1 MADGSLLFD
10 TELDTSGLKAGLSGI
25 GGVAKAGLGVAA
37 AGFAAVTT
45 AAVATT
51 GAIMDGVS
59 AAADYGDTID
69 KMSQKMGLSTDAYQ
83 EWDFVMQHCGTS
95 IEALKPSMKTLA
107 MAAEKGS
114 DAFAQLG
121 ISEEQVATMS
131 QEELFNATIA
141 GLQGVTDETQRTAL
155 AAELLGRGATEL
167 GPLMNMTAEETEAMR
182 QQVHD
187 LGGVM
192 SNDAVKA
199 AAAYKDSLQNM
210 QTAISGLKNKLA
222 GDLLPSVTTVM
233 DGLTLLFS
241 GGDTDEAMEM
251 IGEGID
257 QLCEKLEELI
267 PQVME
272 IGGQILMKLAEAI
285 IENLPTLIDT
295 GMEILNMVIQ
305 GIIENLPKLLEAGMQ
320 IITGLVDATL
330 QNLPMLIEVALQ
342 MIITLAN
349 GIVEQLPTL
358 IPAII
363 EVVLQVVNT
372 LIENLPLLIEG
383 AIQLFLGIVTGLIQ
397 ALPQI
402 IAALPTLIDSII
414 NALID
419 AIPLLIDCGV
429 QLFLALIENLPA
441 IIVAIVKAAP
451 QIVKALVRGF
461 LELAGQLKET
471 GTKLMTKLKE
481 GISSMLSNLVD
492 AAKNIGKN
500 IVDGIWN
507 GISAGWDW
515 LKEKVG
521 GLAQSL
527 FDGAKSALGIA
538 SPSKKFR
545 YLGEMCVA
553 GFDEGIADLMSPLDI
568 GASINASM
576 GTIAANTGGGF
587 GVAGNSQT
595 FNFYD
600 TQTSPDAIRRKVQ
613 NTMTFGLAGGMTS
626 RIFQYTAIRMASETA
641 PFLVAKE

>member
-1 MADGSLLFD
+1 MGS
-10 TELDTSGLKAGLSGI
+10 
-25 GGVAKAGLGVAA
+25 VAKGALGVAA

-45 AAVATT
+45 AAVGTT
-51 GAIMDGVS
+51 KAIMDGVS
-59 AAADYGDTID
+59 AAADYGDNID

-121 ISEEQVATMS
+121 ISEEQIASMS

-141 GLQGVTDETQRTAL
+141 GLQNVTDETQRTAL

-210 QTAISGLKNKLA
+210 QTAIGGLKNKLA
-222 GDLLPSVTTVM
+222 GDLLPSVTQVM
-233 DGLTLLFS
+233 DGLTILFS
-241 GGDTDEAMEM
+241 GGDTEEAMAQIE
-251 IGEGID
+251 EGID
-257 QLCEKLEELI
+257 ALCEKLEELI
-267 PQVME
+267 PRVLE
-272 IGGQILMKLAEAI
+272 IGSQILMKLAEAI

-295 GMEILNMVIQ
+295 GMEILDMVIQ
-305 GIIENLPKLLEAGMQ
+305 GIIEALPQLLEAGMQ
-320 IITGLVDATL
+320 IIMGLVNATIE
-330 QNLPMLIEVALQ
+330 NLPKLVEVALQ
-342 MIITLAN
+342 MLITLAN

-363 EVVLQVVNT
+363 EVVLQVVQT
-372 LIENLPLLIEG
+372 LIDNLPMLIEG

-414 NALID
+414 NALIA
-419 AIPLLIDCGV
+419 AIPMLIDCGV

-441 IIVAIVKAAP
+441 IIVAICKAAP
-451 QIVKALVRGF
+451 EIVKSLVRGF
-461 LELAGQLKET
+461 LELAGQLREV
-471 GTKLMTKLKE
+471 GTKLMTKLKD
-481 GISSMLSNLVD
+481 GISSMLSNLVS
-492 AAKNIGKN
+492 AAKDIGKN

-527 FDGAKSALGIA
+527 FDGAKAALGIS

-553 GFDEGIADLMSPLDI
+553 GFDEGIEDLMDGSAF
-568 GASINASM
+568 GATVNNTL
-576 GTIAANTGGGF
+576 GTVRANLGTGDGL
-587 GVAGNSQT
+587 GVGRQT

-613 NTMTFGLAGGMTS
+613 NTMTFGLAGG
-626 RIFQYTAIRMASETA
+626 I
-641 PFLVAKE
+641 

>member
-121 ISEEQVATMS
+121 ISEEQIATMS

-419 AIPLLIDCGV
+419 SIPLLVDCGV
-429 QLFLALIENLPA
+429 KLFVALIENLPA

-451 QIVKALVRGF
+451 EIVKSLVRGF

-500 IVDGIWN
+500 IIDGIWN

-527 FDGAKSALGIA
+527 FDGAKSALGIS

-613 NTMTFGLAGGMTS
+613 NTMTFGLAGG
-626 RIFQYTAIRMASETA
+626 I
-641 PFLVAKE
+641 

>member
-527 FDGAKSALGIA
+527 FDGAKSALGIS

-613 NTMTFGLAGGMTS
+613 NTMTFGLAGG
-626 RIFQYTAIRMASETA
+626 I
-641 PFLVAKE
+641 

>member
-419 AIPLLIDCGV
+419 SIPLLVDCGV
-429 QLFLALIENLPA
+429 KLFVALIENLPA

-451 QIVKALVRGF
+451 EIVKSLVRGF

-527 FDGAKSALGIA
+527 FDGAKSALGIS

-613 NTMTFGLAGGMTS
+613 NTMTFGLAGG
-626 RIFQYTAIRMASETA
+626 I
-641 PFLVAKE
+641 

>member
-121 ISEEQVATMS
+121 ISEEQIATMS

-419 AIPLLIDCGV
+419 SIPLLVDCGV
-429 QLFLALIENLPA
+429 KLFVALIENLPA

-451 QIVKALVRGF
+451 QIVKSLVRGF

-613 NTMTFGLAGGMTS
+613 NTMTFGLAGG
-626 RIFQYTAIRMASETA
+626 I
-641 PFLVAKE
+641 

>member
-305 GIIENLPKLLEAGMQ
+305 GIIENLPKLLEAGTQ

-613 NTMTFGLAGGMTS
+613 NTMTFGLAGG
-626 RIFQYTAIRMASETA
+626 I
-641 PFLVAKE
+641 

>member
-10 TELDTSGLKAGLSGI
+10 TELDTSGLQSGLSGI
-25 GGVAKAGLGVAA
+25 GSVAKGALGVAA

-59 AAADYGDTID
+59 AAADYGDNID

-114 DAFAQLG
+114 DAFQQLG

-141 GLQGVTDETQRTAL
+141 GLQNVTDETQRTAL

-267 PQVME
+267 PTVLE

-285 IENLPTLIDT
+285 IDNLPTLIDT
-295 GMEILNMVIQ
+295 GMEILNTVIQ
-305 GIIENLPKLLEAGMQ
+305 GIIEALPQLLEAGMQ
-320 IITGLVDATL
+320 IITGLVNATIE
-330 QNLPMLIEVALQ
+330 NLPMLIEVALQ

-349 GIVEQLPTL
+349 GIVQQLPTL

-363 EVVLQVVNT
+363 EVVLQVTQT
-372 LIENLPLLIEG
+372 LIDNLPLLIEG

-429 QLFLALIENLPA
+429 QLFVALIENLPA
-441 IIVAIVKAAP
+441 IIVAIVKACP
-451 QIVKALVRGF
+451 QIVKSIVRGF

-471 GTKLMTKLKE
+471 GTKLMNKLKE

-527 FDGAKSALGIA
+527 FDGAKAALGIS

-553 GFDEGIADLMSPLDI
+553 GFDEGIADLMSPLDM
-568 GASINASM
+568 GASINASL
-576 GTIAANTGGGF
+576 GTIAANVGDGLGIA
-587 GVAGNSQT
+587 AGNSQT

-613 NTMTFGLAGGMTS
+613 NTMTFGLAGG
-626 RIFQYTAIRMASETA
+626 I
-641 PFLVAKE
+641 

>member
-1 MADGSLLFD
+1 
-10 TELDTSGLKAGLSGI
+10 
-25 GGVAKAGLGVAA
+25 
-37 AGFAAVTT
+37 
-45 AAVATT
+45 
-51 GAIMDGVS
+51 MDGVS
-59 AAADYGDTID
+59 AAADYGDNID

-121 ISEEQVATMS
+121 ISQEQIASMS

-141 GLQGVTDETQRTAL
+141 GLQNVTDETQRTAL

-192 SNDAVKA
+192 SDDAVKA
-199 AAAYKDSLQNM
+199 AAAYKDSLQNL
-210 QTAISGLKNKLA
+210 QTSISGLKNNMSA
-222 GDLLPSVTTVM
+222 ELLPAVTQVM
-233 DGLTLLFS
+233 DGLTLIFS
-241 GGDTDEAMEM
+241 GGDMDAGMEM
-251 IGEGID
+251 IGQGID
-257 QLCEKLEELI
+257 ELAAKLEEILPKFLELGSKI
-267 PQVME
+267 IME
-272 IGGQILMKLAEAI
+272 IAEAI

-295 GMEILNMVIQ
+295 GMEILDMVIQ
-305 GIIENLPKLLEAGMQ
+305 GIIEALPQLLEAGMQ
-320 IITGLVDATL
+320 IIMGLVNAMIE
-330 QNLPMLIEVALQ
+330 NLPKLVEVALQ
-342 MIITLAN
+342 MLVTLAN

-363 EVVLQVVNT
+363 EVVLQVVQT
-372 LIENLPLLIEG
+372 LIDNLPMLIKG
-383 AIQLFLGIVTGLIQ
+383 AIQLFLGIVTGLIR

-414 NALID
+414 NALIA
-419 AIPLLIDCGV
+419 AIPMLIDCGV

-441 IIVAIVKAAP
+441 IIVAIVKAVP

-461 LELAGQLKET
+461 LELAGQLREV
-471 GTKLMTKLKE
+471 GIKLMTKLKD
-481 GISSMLSNLVD
+481 GISSMLSNLVS
-492 AAKNIGKN
+492 AAKDIGKN

-521 GLAQSL
+521 GLASGL
-527 FDGAKSALGIA
+527 FDAAKSALGIA

-576 GTIAANTGGGF
+576 GTVAANTGRGF

-600 TQTSPDAIRRKVQ
+600 TQTSPDAIRRKVA
-613 NTMTFGLAGGMTS
+613 NTMTFGLAGG
-626 RIFQYTAIRMASETA
+626 I
-641 PFLVAKE
+641 

>member
-10 TELDTSGLKAGLSGI
+10 TELDTSGLKSGLSGI
-25 GGVAKAGLGVAA
+25 GSVAKGALGVAA

-59 AAADYGDTID
+59 AAADYGDNID

-114 DAFAQLG
+114 DAFQQLG

-141 GLQGVTDETQRTAL
+141 GLQNVTDETQRTAL

-267 PQVME
+267 PTVLE

-285 IENLPTLIDT
+285 IDNLPTLIDT

-305 GIIENLPKLLEAGMQ
+305 GIIEALPQLLEAGMQ
-320 IITGLVDATL
+320 IITGLVNATIE
-330 QNLPMLIEVALQ
+330 NLPMLIEVALQ

-349 GIVEQLPTL
+349 GIVQQLPTL

-363 EVVLQVVNT
+363 EVVLQVTQT
-372 LIENLPLLIEG
+372 LIDNLPLLIEG

-429 QLFLALIENLPA
+429 QLFVALIENLPA
-441 IIVAIVKAAP
+441 IIVAIVKACP
-451 QIVKALVRGF
+451 QIVKSIVRGF

-527 FDGAKSALGIA
+527 FDGAKAALGIS

-553 GFDEGIADLMSPLDI
+553 GFDEGIADLMSPLDM
-568 GASINASM
+568 GASINASL
-576 GTIAANTGGGF
+576 GTIAANVGDGLGIA
-587 GVAGNSQT
+587 AGNSQT

-613 NTMTFGLAGGMTS
+613 NTMTFGLAGG
-626 RIFQYTAIRMASETA
+626 I
-641 PFLVAKE
+641 

>member
-10 TELDTSGLKAGLSGI
+10 TSLDTSGLQSGLSGI
-25 GGVAKAGLGVAA
+25 GSVAKGALGVAA

-59 AAADYGDTID
+59 AAADYGDNID

-95 IEALKPSMKTLA
+95 IEALKPSIKTLA
-107 MAAEKGS
+107 MAAENGS
-114 DAFAQLG
+114 DAFQQLG
-121 ISEEQVATMS
+121 ISEEQIASMS

-182 QQVHD
+182 QQIHD
-187 LGGVM
+187 IGGVM

-241 GGDTDEAMEM
+241 GGDTGEAMEM

-267 PQVME
+267 PTVLE

-305 GIIENLPKLLEAGMQ
+305 GIIEALPQLLEAGMQ
-320 IITGLVDATL
+320 IITGLVNATL
-330 QNLPMLIEVALQ
+330 ENLPMLIEVALQ

-363 EVVLQVVNT
+363 EVVLQVTQT
-372 LIENLPLLIEG
+372 LIDNLPLLIEG

-429 QLFLALIENLPA
+429 QLFIALIENLPA
-441 IIVAIVKAAP
+441 IIVAIVKACP
-451 QIVKALVRGF
+451 QIVKSIVRGF

-527 FDGAKSALGIA
+527 FDGAKAALGIS

-553 GFDEGIADLMSPLDI
+553 GFDEGIADLMSPLDM
-568 GASINASM
+568 GASINASL
-576 GTIAANTGGGF
+576 GTLAANVGDGF
-587 GVAGNSQT
+587 GIAAGNSQT

-613 NTMTFGLAGGMTS
+613 NTMTFGLAGG
-626 RIFQYTAIRMASETA
+626 I
-641 PFLVAKE
+641 

>member
-59 AAADYGDTID
+59 AAADYGDNID

-121 ISEEQVATMS
+121 ISEEQIATMS

-182 QQVHD
+182 QQIHD

-451 QIVKALVRGF
+451 EIVKSLVRGF

-500 IVDGIWN
+500 IIDGIWN

-527 FDGAKSALGIA
+527 FDGAKSALGIS

-613 NTMTFGLAGGMTS
+613 NTMTFGLAGG
-626 RIFQYTAIRMASETA
+626 I
-641 PFLVAKE
+641 

>member
-383 AIQLFLGIVTGLIQ
+383 AIQLFLGIVAGLIQ

-419 AIPLLIDCGV
+419 SIPLLVDCGV
-429 QLFLALIENLPA
+429 KLFVALIENLPA

-451 QIVKALVRGF
+451 EIVKSLVRGF

-613 NTMTFGLAGGMTS
+613 NTMTFGLAGG
-626 RIFQYTAIRMASETA
+626 I
-641 PFLVAKE
+641 

>member
-1 MADGSLLFD
+1 MGS
-10 TELDTSGLKAGLSGI
+10 
-25 GGVAKAGLGVAA
+25 VAKGALGVAA

-45 AAVATT
+45 AAVGTT
-51 GAIMDGVS
+51 KAIMDGVS
-59 AAADYGDTID
+59 AAADYGDNID

-121 ISEEQVATMS
+121 ISEEQIASMS

-141 GLQGVTDETQRTAL
+141 GLQNVTDETQRTAL

-210 QTAISGLKNKLA
+210 QTAIGGLKNKLA
-222 GDLLPSVTTVM
+222 GDLLPSVTQVM
-233 DGLTLLFS
+233 DGLTILFS
-241 GGDTDEAMEM
+241 GGDTEEAMAQIE
-251 IGEGID
+251 EGID
-257 QLCEKLEELI
+257 ALCEKLEELI
-267 PQVME
+267 PRVLE
-272 IGGQILMKLAEAI
+272 IGSQILMKLAEAI

-295 GMEILNMVIQ
+295 GMEILDMVIQ
-305 GIIENLPKLLEAGMQ
+305 GIIEALPQLLEAGTQIIMGLVNATIENLPKL
-320 IITGLVDATL
+320 V
-330 QNLPMLIEVALQ
+330 EVALQ
-342 MIITLAN
+342 MLITLAN

-363 EVVLQVVNT
+363 EVVLQVVQT
-372 LIENLPLLIEG
+372 LIDNLPMLIEG

-414 NALID
+414 NALIA
-419 AIPLLIDCGV
+419 AIPMLIDCGV

-441 IIVAIVKAAP
+441 IIVAICKAAP
-451 QIVKALVRGF
+451 EIVKSLVRGF
-461 LELAGQLKET
+461 LELAGQLREV
-471 GTKLMTKLKE
+471 GTKLMTKLKD
-481 GISSMLSNLVD
+481 GISSMLSNLVS
-492 AAKNIGKN
+492 AAKDIGKN

-527 FDGAKSALGIA
+527 FDGAKAALGIS

-553 GFDEGIADLMSPLDI
+553 GFDEGIEDLMDGSAF
-568 GASINASM
+568 GATVNNTL
-576 GTIAANTGGGF
+576 GTVRANLGTGDGL
-587 GVAGNSQT
+587 GVGRQT

-613 NTMTFGLAGGMTS
+613 NTMTFGLAGG
-626 RIFQYTAIRMASETA
+626 I
-641 PFLVAKE
+641 

>member
-10 TELDTSGLKAGLSGI
+10 TELDTSGLQSGLSGI
-25 GGVAKAGLGVAA
+25 GSVAKGALGVAA

-59 AAADYGDTID
+59 AAADYGDNID

-114 DAFAQLG
+114 DAFQQLG
-121 ISEEQVATMS
+121 ISEEQIATMS

-141 GLQGVTDETQRTAL
+141 GLQNVTDETQRTAL

-267 PQVME
+267 PTVLE

-285 IENLPTLIDT
+285 IDNLPTLIDT

-305 GIIENLPKLLEAGMQ
+305 GIIEALPQLLEAGMQ
-320 IITGLVDATL
+320 IITGLVNATIE
-330 QNLPMLIEVALQ
+330 NLPMLIEVALQ

-349 GIVEQLPTL
+349 GIVQQLPTL

-363 EVVLQVVNT
+363 EVVLQVTQT
-372 LIENLPLLIEG
+372 LIDNLPLLIEG

-429 QLFLALIENLPA
+429 QLFVALIENLPA
-441 IIVAIVKAAP
+441 IIVAIVKACP
-451 QIVKALVRGF
+451 QIVKSIVRGF

-527 FDGAKSALGIA
+527 FDGAKAALGIS

-553 GFDEGIADLMSPLDI
+553 GFDEGIADLMSPLDM
-568 GASINASM
+568 GASINASL
-576 GTIAANTGGGF
+576 GTIAANVGDGLGIA
-587 GVAGNSQT
+587 AGNSQT

-613 NTMTFGLAGGMTS
+613 NTMTFGLAGG
-626 RIFQYTAIRMASETA
+626 I
-641 PFLVAKE
+641 

>member
-45 AAVATT
+45 EAVATT

-267 PQVME
+267 PRVLE
-272 IGGQILMKLAEAI
+272 IGSQILMKLAEAI

-295 GMEILNMVIQ
+295 GMEILDMVIQ
-305 GIIENLPKLLEAGMQ
+305 GIIEALPQLLEAGMQ
-320 IITGLVDATL
+320 IIMGLVNATIE
-330 QNLPMLIEVALQ
+330 NLPKLVEVALQ
-342 MIITLAN
+342 MLVTLAN

-363 EVVLQVVNT
+363 EVVLQVVQT
-372 LIENLPLLIEG
+372 LIDNLPMLIEG
-383 AIQLFLGIVTGLIQ
+383 AIQLFLGIATGLIQ

-414 NALID
+414 NALIA
-419 AIPLLIDCGV
+419 AIPMLIDCGV

-441 IIVAIVKAAP
+441 IIVAICKAAP
-451 QIVKALVRGF
+451 EIVKSLVRGF
-461 LELAGQLKET
+461 LELAGQLREV
-471 GTKLMTKLKE
+471 GTKLMTKLKD
-481 GISSMLSNLVD
+481 GISSMLSNLVS
-492 AAKNIGKN
+492 AAKDIGKN

-527 FDGAKSALGIA
+527 FDGAKAALGIS

-553 GFDEGIADLMSPLDI
+553 GFDEGIEDLMDGSAF

-613 NTMTFGLAGGMTS
+613 NTMTFGLAGG
-626 RIFQYTAIRMASETA
+626 I
-641 PFLVAKE
+641 

>member
-121 ISEEQVATMS
+121 ISEEQIATMS

-285 IENLPTLIDT
+285 IENLPTLIDS
-295 GMEILNMVIQ
+295 GMSIINELIA
-305 GIIENLPKLLEAGMQ
+305 GIIEALPQLLEAGMQ

-330 QNLPMLIEVALQ
+330 QNLPMLVQVALQ
-342 MIITLAN
+342 MLLTLAQ
-349 GIVEQLPTL
+349 GITDQLPTL

-363 EVVLQVVNT
+363 DVVLQVVNT
-372 LIENLPLLIEG
+372 LIENLPMLIEG

-419 AIPLLIDCGV
+419 SIPLLIECGV
-429 QLFLALIENLPA
+429 ELFLALIENLPE

-451 QIVKALVRGF
+451 QIVQALVRGF
-461 LELAGQLKET
+461 LELGVRLKET
-471 GTKLMTKLKE
+471 GSKLMKKLKE
-481 GISSMLSNLVD
+481 GLTSMLSNLVS
-492 AAKNIGKN
+492 AAKDLGKN

-521 GLAQSL
+521 GLATGL
-527 FDGAKSALGIA
+527 FDAAKSALGIS

-553 GFDEGIADLMSPLDI
+553 GFDDGIEDLMDGGSL
-568 GASINASM
+568 GAAINNTL
-576 GTIAANTGGGF
+576 GTVAANVGIGEGTLGT
-587 GVAGNSQT
+587 SQT

-600 TQTSPDAIRRKVQ
+600 TQTSPDAIRRKVA
-613 NTMTFGLAGGMTS
+613 NTMTFGLAGG
-626 RIFQYTAIRMASETA
+626 I
-641 PFLVAKE
+641 